1 MNPAAFARLL
11 ADPERAGVYHLTPG
25 GMAALAD
32 ACAQADLHLIVARLA
47 ETPRMADAMDIL
59 TKATGCPAHEA
70 AHLDDL
76 GDMLCDFSWL
86 PANGYVILVE
96 DADNL
101 IATDPTGVQKLLE
114 AFQQASHCWQQQEIP
129 FWTFM
134 GLRGD
139 GLALLPMIG

>member
-11 ADPERAGVYHLTPG
+11 ADHERAGVYHLTPG
-25 GMAALAD
+25 GMHALAE
-32 ACAQADLHLIVARLA
+32 ASVLADLHLMTVDLA
-47 ETPRMADAMDIL
+47 ETPRMADAMAIL
-59 TKATGCPAHEA
+59 SKATACPAHEA

-76 GDMLCDFSWL
+76 AELLCDFSWL
-86 PANGYVILVE
+86 PANGYVLLVE

-101 IATDPTGVQKLLE
+101 IATDPSGVQRLLE
-114 AFQQASHCWQQQEIP
+114 AFQAASHFWQDQEIP
-129 FWTFM
+129 FWVFV

>member
-1 MNPAAFARLL
+1 MNSTAFARLL
-11 ADPERAGVYHLTPG
+11 ADYERAGVYHLTPG
-25 GMAALAD
+25 GMDALSD
-32 ACAQADLHLIVARLA
+32 ACAQADLHLIVADLG
-47 ETPRMADAMDIL
+47 ETPRMTDAMAIL

-76 GDMLCDFSWL
+76 AEMLSDFSWL

-101 IATDPTGVQKLLE
+101 IASDPTGIQKLLE
-114 AFQQASHCWQQQEIP
+114 AFQTACHGWQEQEIP
-129 FWTFM
+129 FWAFL

-139 GLALLPMIG
+139 GVALLPMIG

>member
-11 ADPERAGVYHLTPG
+11 ADHERAGVYHLTPG
-25 GMAALAD
+25 GMAALAE
-32 ACAQADLHLIVARLA
+32 ACSLADLHLIVVDLA

-59 TKATGCPAHEA
+59 TRATASPAHEA

-76 GDMLCDFSWL
+76 GEMLCDFSWL

-114 AFQQASHCWQQQEIP
+114 AFQAATHCWQEQEVP
-129 FWTFM
+129 FWAFV

-139 GLALLPMIG
+139 GVALLPMIG

>member
-11 ADPERAGVYHLTPG
+11 ADHERAGIYHLTPG
-25 GMAALAD
+25 GMAALAE
-32 ACAQADLHLIVARLA
+32 ACTLADLHLIVVDLA

-59 TKATGCPAHEA
+59 TKATACPAHEA

-76 GDMLCDFSWL
+76 GEMLCDFSWL

-114 AFQQASHCWQQQEIP
+114 AFQAATHCWQEQEVP
-129 FWTFM
+129 FWAFV

-139 GLALLPMIG
+139 GVALLPMIG

>member
-1 MNPAAFARLL
+1 VNPAAFARLL
-11 ADPERAGVYHLTPG
+11 ADFERAGVYHLTPG
-25 GMAALAD
+25 GMAALAE
-32 ACAQADLHLIVARLA
+32 ACTLADLHLIVVDLA

-59 TKATGCPAHEA
+59 TRATACPAHEA

-76 GDMLCDFSWL
+76 GEMLCDFSWL

-114 AFQQASHCWQQQEIP
+114 AFQAATHCWQEQEVP
-129 FWTFM
+129 FWAFV

-139 GLALLPMIG
+139 GVALLPMIG

>member
-11 ADPERAGVYHLTPG
+11 ADHERAGVYHLTPG
-25 GMAALAD
+25 GMAALAE
-32 ACAQADLHLIVARLA
+32 ACSLADLHLIVVDLA

-59 TKATGCPAHEA
+59 TRATACPAHEA

-76 GDMLCDFSWL
+76 GEMLCDFSWL

-114 AFQQASHCWQQQEIP
+114 AFQAATHCWQEQEVP
-129 FWTFM
+129 FWAFV

-139 GLALLPMIG
+139 GVALLPMIG

>member
-11 ADPERAGVYHLTPG
+11 ADHERAGIYHLTPG
-25 GMAALAD
+25 GMAALAE
-32 ACAQADLHLIVARLA
+32 ACTQADLRLIVVDLA
-47 ETPRMADAMDIL
+47 ETPRMADAMAIL
-59 TKATGCPAHEA
+59 TRATACPAHEA

-76 GDMLCDFSWL
+76 GEMLCDFSWL

-114 AFQQASHCWQQQEIP
+114 ALQTATHYWQEQEVP
-129 FWTFM
+129 FWAFL

-139 GLALLPMIG
+139 GVALLPMIG

>member
-11 ADPERAGVYHLTPG
+11 ADHERAGDYHLTPG
-25 GMAALAD
+25 GLTVLAE
-32 ACAQADLHLIVARLA
+32 ACKQADLQLIVVALA
-47 ETPRMADAMDIL
+47 ETPRMADAMALL
-59 TKATGCPAHEA
+59 TKATACPAHEA

-76 GDMLCDFSWL
+76 AEMLCDFSWL

-101 IATDPTGVQKLLE
+101 IASDPTGVQKLLD
-114 AFQQASHCWQQQEIP
+114 AFQAASNYWQEQETP
-129 FWTFM
+129 FWAFI

-139 GLALLPMIG
+139 GIALLPMIG

>member
-11 ADPERAGVYHLTPG
+11 ADFERAGVYHLTPG
-25 GMAALAD
+25 GMAALAE
-32 ACAQADLHLIVARLA
+32 ACTLADLHLIVVDLA

-59 TKATGCPAHEA
+59 TRATACPAHEA

-76 GDMLCDFSWL
+76 GEMLCDFSWL

-114 AFQQASHCWQQQEIP
+114 AFQAATHCWQEQEVP
-129 FWTFM
+129 FWAFV

-139 GLALLPMIG
+139 GVALLPMIG

>member
-11 ADPERAGVYHLTPG
+11 ADHERAGVYHLTPG
-25 GMAALAD
+25 GMAALAE
-32 ACAQADLHLIVARLA
+32 ACTLADLHLIIVDLA

-59 TKATGCPAHEA
+59 TRATACPAHEA

-76 GDMLCDFSWL
+76 GEMLCDFSWL

-114 AFQQASHCWQQQEIP
+114 AFQAATHCWQEQEVP
-129 FWTFM
+129 FWAFV

-139 GLALLPMIG
+139 GIALLPMIG

>member
-11 ADPERAGVYHLTPG
+11 ADFERAGVYHLTPG
-25 GMAALAD
+25 GMTALAE
-32 ACAQADLHLIVARLA
+32 ACTLADLHLIVVDLA

-59 TKATGCPAHEA
+59 TRATACPAHEA

-76 GDMLCDFSWL
+76 GEMLCDFSWL

-114 AFQQASHCWQQQEIP
+114 AFQAATHCWQEQEVP
-129 FWTFM
+129 FWAFV

-139 GLALLPMIG
+139 GVALLPMIG

>member
-11 ADPERAGVYHLTPG
+11 ADHERAGVYHLTPG
-25 GMAALAD
+25 GMGALAEASALAD
-32 ACAQADLHLIVARLA
+32 LQLITVDLA

-59 TKATGCPAHEA
+59 TKATACPAHEA

-76 GDMLCDFSWL
+76 AEMLSDFSWL

-114 AFQQASHCWQQQEIP
+114 AFQAANHAWQEQEIP
-129 FWTFM
+129 FWAFI

-139 GLALLPMIG
+139 GIALLPMIG

>member
-11 ADPERAGVYHLTPG
+11 ADHERAGVYHLTPG
-25 GMAALAD
+25 GMAALAE
-32 ACAQADLHLIVARLA
+32 ACSLADLHLIVVDLA

-59 TKATGCPAHEA
+59 TRATACPAQEA

-76 GDMLCDFSWL
+76 GEMLCDFSWL

-114 AFQQASHCWQQQEIP
+114 AFQAATHCWQEQEVP
-129 FWTFM
+129 FWAFV

-139 GLALLPMIG
+139 GVALLPMIG

>member
-11 ADPERAGVYHLTPG
+11 ADYERAGVYHLTPG
-25 GMAALAD
+25 GMAALGE
-32 ACAQADLHLIVARLA
+32 ACAQADLHLIRVGLA

-59 TKATGCPAHEA
+59 TKATACPAHEA

-86 PANGYVILVE
+86 PANGYVLLIE

-101 IATDPTGVQKLLE
+101 IASDPAGVQKLLD
-114 AFQQASHCWQQQEIP
+114 AFQSASHHWQEQETP
-129 FWTFM
+129 FWAFI

-139 GLALLPMIG
+139 GIALLPMIG